1 MLTDLDG
8 YLPLDLRKPPGA
20 FTGWR
25 IRIAAS
31 EPEVCY
37 ATLVRSDIPAE
48 QSPRRLVRDGCG
60 YDDAVALSG
69 EGLTATPPMRC
80 GLALAYAAWERHVVA
95 PAADRLL
102 GSPVVAIRTL
112 GAFSCRDIAGSAGRR
127 SQHATAN
134 AVDVVGF
141 DLKDGRSVSVAGD
154 WTGDDA
160 KGRFLRDVRDG
171 ACGLFSAVLSPDRDA
186 AHRDHLHLDLGP
198 FSVCR

>member
-8 YLPLDLRKPPGA
+8 YLPLDLRPPPGA

-25 IRIAAS
+25 IRLAAK

-69 EGLTATPPMRC
+69 ESRAASPPMRC

-95 PAADRLL
+95 PAALRRL
-102 GSPVVAIRTL
+102 GSPVVSIRTL
-112 GAFSCRDIAGSAGRR
+112 GAFACRDIAGSAGRR

-134 AVDVVGF
+134 AVDVAGF
-141 DLKDGRSVSVAGD
+141 TLKDGRTVSVAGD
-154 WTGDDA
+154 WKGDDT
-160 KGRFLRDVRDG
+160 KGLFLREVRDG
-171 ACGLFSAVLSPDRDA
+171 ACGLFSAVLSPDSNA

-198 FSVCR
+198 ARVCR